1 MMRHIQMSHRPGFLL
16 WIIGACIGLTCCQN
30 RPIDFDSFPKID
42 THVHLR
48 SYDPAFV
55 EQSIRDNF
63 RVLTIMTRSSS
74 QTYIDEQYR
83 FAAYMKNNFPETV
96 FFATTFSMEDWGSPN
111 WQTETIERLTNDF
124 ENGAI
129 GVKVW
134 KDIGMTFR
142 DDDDN
147 FIMIDDPGFDPV
159 LDFIASQDRTLIA
172 HIGEPRNCWLPLDS
186 MTVNNDRRYFKKN
199 PQYHMYLHPDY
210 PSYLDHISA
219 RDRMLEKHPG
229 LRVVGAH
236 LGSLEWNVEELA
248 IRLDRFPNL
257 AVDMAA
263 RIGHF
268 QVQNRKKVR
277 DFVIRYQDRLL
288 YATDLG
294 VREGSNMTNIRKRIH
309 DTWLEHWR
317 YFTKD
322 EEMTS
327 KYVDGSFLGLKLPGN
342 VLRKLYFEN
351 AKKWFPGMEMM
362 K

>member
-1 MMRHIQMSHRPGFLL
+1 MSHRSGFLL
-16 WIIGACIGLTCCQN
+16 SIIGACIGLTCCQN
-30 RPIDFDSFPKID
+30 RPIEFDSFPKID

-48 SYDPAFV
+48 TYDPAFV
-55 EQSIRDNF
+55 QQAIHDNF

-74 QTYIDEQYR
+74 QANIDEQYR
-83 FAAYMKNNFPETV
+83 FAAYMKDNFPKTV

-142 DDDDN
+142 DDDGN
-147 FIMIDDPGFDPV
+147 FIMIDDPGFDPI
-159 LDFIASQDRTLIA
+159 LDFIASEDRTLIA
-172 HIGEPRNCWLPLDS
+172 HIGEPKNCWLPLDS
-186 MTVNNDRRYFKKN
+186 MTVNNDRRYFKQN

-219 RDRMLEKHPG
+219 RDHMQEKHPG

-248 IRLDRFPNL
+248 IRLDRFSNL
-257 AVDMAA
+257 AVDLAA

-268 QVQNRKKVR
+268 QVQNRNKVR
-277 DFVIRYQDRLL
+277 DFIIRYQDRLL

-294 VREGSNMTNIRKRIH
+294 VREGSNMTTIRKRIH

-317 YFTKD
+317 YFTTD

-351 AKKWFPGMEMM
+351 AKKWFPGMEM
-362 K
+362 